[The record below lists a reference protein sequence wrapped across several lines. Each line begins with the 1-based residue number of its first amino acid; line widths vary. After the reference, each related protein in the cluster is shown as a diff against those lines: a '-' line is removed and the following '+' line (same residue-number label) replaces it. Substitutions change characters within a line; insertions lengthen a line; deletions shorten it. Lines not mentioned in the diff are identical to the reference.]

1 MSKDGL
7 DGGES
12 DQLFLAHGETEESV
26 AVKGTKPNVI
36 RSVKSAGDL
45 IKVISKSHSPFPV
58 VTLENVVAVSELSRV
73 SVSLSWFETVST
85 SHGGSIVDVDTIGTL
100 CWLKSLVIPSWI
112 SSHSS
117 AGLTWLRTS
126 SGSEASQRSS
136 DLT

>member
-45 IKVISKSHSPFPV
+45 IKVISKSHLPFPE
-58 VTLENVVAVSELSRV
+58 VTHDNIVAVRERCTSLHLS
-73 SVSLSWFETVST
+73 
-85 SHGGSIVDVDTIGTL
+85 
-100 CWLKSLVIPSWI
+100 
-112 SSHSS
+112 
-117 AGLTWLRTS
+117 
-126 SGSEASQRSS
+126 
-136 DLT
+136 